1 MKISSGSAASG
12 IMQTHLLTMLLLL
25 VHIVQEAMARH
36 VPVLVLLNA
45 RYRPPVTIMSVE
57 NKNIQ
62 YAYNMMKMNIEDH
75 IIVLSFCTVLAVF
88 L

>member
-1 MKISSGSAASG
+1 
-12 IMQTHLLTMLLLL
+12 MLLLL

-45 RYRPPVTIMSVE
+45 QYKPPVTIMSVE
-57 NKNIQ
+57 NKNIK

-75 IIVLSFCTVLAVF
+75 IIVLSFLLQGFGSLPMKLAS
-88 L
+88 LELAASEEMSKT